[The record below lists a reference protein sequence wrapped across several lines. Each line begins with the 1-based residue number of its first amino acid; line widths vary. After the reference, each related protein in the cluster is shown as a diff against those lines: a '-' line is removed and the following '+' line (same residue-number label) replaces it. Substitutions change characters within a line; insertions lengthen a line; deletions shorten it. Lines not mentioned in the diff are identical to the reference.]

1 MLKNC
6 VSQEKQFFILSYK
19 IFIILVMN
27 YRDFL
32 KDEIQVLVD
41 QIFLRILLSG
51 NSSFSHRYYS
61 LQVVHRFFVNYQILI
76 EFFLNYDCEM
86 NQTNLVE
93 KLFEMLAKISQGKY
107 LKDTLILQPSQELS
121 LRVLAMDSL
130 SSFLKELGK
139 GLEIEG
145 IYQANNNNPNC
156 FSNNNF
162 SNNFNNNFSNNL
174 NSNANNFN
182 NNDEIVDMKDFNTNN
197 EKLVSSESFSEI
209 VFSSTGLG
217 LGDSE
222 PYEKSR
228 AMKQEIK
235 KAIAKFNFKP
245 EQGIKHLISIGFLSS
260 NEYFFKFILYKIYSI
275 VSRL

>member
-1 MLKNC
+1 
-6 VSQEKQFFILSYK
+6 
-19 IFIILVMN
+19 
-27 YRDFL
+27 
-32 KDEIQVLVD
+32 
-41 QIFLRILLSG
+41 
-51 NSSFSHRYYS
+51 
-61 LQVVHRFFVNYQILI
+61 
-76 EFFLNYDCEM
+76 M

-156 FSNNNF
+156 
-162 SNNFNNNFSNNL
+162 NNL

-182 NNDEIVDMKDFNTNN
+182 NNDEIVDMKDFNSNN
-197 EKLVSSESFSEI
+197 GKLVSSDSFSEI
-209 VFSSTGLG
+209 VFSSTGLV

-228 AMKQEIK
+228 AE
-235 KAIAKFNFKP
+235 P
-245 EQGIKHLISIGFLSS
+245 
-260 NEYFFKFILYKIYSI
+260 
-275 VSRL
+275 

>member
-1 MLKNC
+1 MK
-6 VSQEKQFFILSYK
+6 
-19 IFIILVMN
+19 
-27 YRDFL
+27 
-32 KDEIQVLVD
+32 
-41 QIFLRILLSG
+41 ILLSG

-130 SSFLKELGK
+130 SSFLKELDK

-156 FSNNNF
+156 
-162 SNNFNNNFSNNL
+162 NNL

-182 NNDEIVDMKDFNTNN
+182 NNDEIVDMKDFNSNN

-245 EQGIKHLISIGFLSS
+245 EQGIKHLISISFLSS
-260 NEYFFKFILYKIYSI
+260 NEYFFTSFYIKYFQ
-275 VSRL
+275 